1 MSLFI
6 LARHAQSA
14 LNLEGRVNG
23 DPKVHV
29 ELTARGVEQARELGL
44 QLSGLPI
51 DLCVHTRFARTR
63 RTAEIALEGRAVR
76 WREEPLLDDIDVG
89 LLEGHTLDEYRAWKH
104 AHSRRDLF
112 PGGESLEQAA
122 QRYARAFTALAL
134 AGADV
139 VLVVCHEIPVR
150 YSLNGAAGSDALD
163 APVHDVPNATPFLL
177 DSAALKRAAQRI
189 ERLASHA
196 GG

>member
-29 ELTARGVEQARELGL
+29 ELTARGVEQAQELGL
-44 QLSGLPI
+44 QLSQLPI

-76 WREEPLLDDIDVG
+76 LREEPLLDDVDVG
-89 LLEGHTLDEYRAWKH
+89 LLEGHTLAEYRAWKQ

-112 PGGESLEQAA
+112 PGGESLAQAA
-122 QRYARAFTALAL
+122 ARYARACAALAL

-150 YSLNGAAGSDALD
+150 YALNGAAGSDALD

-177 DSAALKRAAQRI
+177 EGAALKRAAQGI
-189 ERLASHA
+189 ERASHA

>member
-23 DPKVHV
+23 DPKVDV
-29 ELTARGVEQARELGL
+29 KLTARGVEQARELGQ
-44 QLSGLPI
+44 QLSQLPI

-63 RTAEIALEGRAVR
+63 RTVEIALRGRDVR
-76 WREEPLLDDIDVG
+76 VREEPLLDDIDVG
-89 LLEGHTLDEYRAWKH
+89 LLEGHTLAEYRAWKR
-104 AHSRRDLF
+104 AHSPRDLF

-122 QRYARAFTALAL
+122 ARYARAFAALAL

-150 YSLNGAAGSDALD
+150 YALNGAAGSDDLD
-163 APVHDVPNATPFLL
+163 APVHDLPNATPFLF
-177 DSAALKRAAQRI
+177 DGAALKRAARAI